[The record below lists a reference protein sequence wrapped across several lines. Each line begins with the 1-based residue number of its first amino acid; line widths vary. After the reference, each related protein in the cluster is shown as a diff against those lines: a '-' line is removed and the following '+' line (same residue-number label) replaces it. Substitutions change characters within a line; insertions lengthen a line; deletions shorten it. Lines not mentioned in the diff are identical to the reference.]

1 MNRSSLRR
9 TAPLAIAIVVI
20 LALIVAAC
28 GATATPTAVPVP
40 TKAPAAA
47 APAAGAAA
55 TASFAKDVLPIF
67 QKNCT
72 RCHGGSSPK
81 AGITLDSFQNVT
93 KSGKVTAGN
102 ADKSPI
108 YTLTKSGTMPFGG
121 PKLSDA
127 DVQKIMDWINAGAKD
142 N

>member
-40 TKAPAAA
+40 TT

>member
-20 LALIVAAC
+20 LALLVAAC

-40 TKAPAAA
+40 TK